1 MAFYQWLTCVHL
13 WPVYNCPPVYRMS
26 MELHAVHSNVDTTVG
41 DYVVVSYFYEAT
53 LGSCYT

>member
-1 MAFYQWLTCVHL
+1 
-13 WPVYNCPPVYRMS
+13 